1 MGPHLVRT
9 FGATTVRGSHGSPTF
24 AFAVLGVLGCVLFA
38 HGFVLWRRK
47 RAVEDTP
54 TAKIRS
60 VALGAAEL
68 EGVARQKDPLVAP
81 VSGMACAWY
90 RYRIERETHSG
101 NQREWTTVASGDS
114 ADFAFYLEDDTG
126 RVRVDPKGAAAEIP
140 NQIHET
146 DPEISGP
153 LAKLLTDHGIDCTAG
168 WIGNR
173 SRLRVSE
180 ARIDPGARLFVYGV
194 AQARHGM
201 LEERRFQIA
210 ARLAEIKKDPVA
222 MKAADL
228 DGDGEISLEEWDA
241 IRQRVSQDV
250 DSQPVADRVV
260 IARDPLG
267 ASLFVLSTE
276 PRAALAR
283 SLSWRA
289 LGSVFGGA
297 ALAIVSLALLLERF
311 GMLGRM

>member
-1 MGPHLVRT
+1 MGPHLVRA
-9 FGATTVRGSHGSPTF
+9 FGATPVRGSHGSPTV
-24 AFAVLGVLGCVLFA
+24 AFAVLGIFGCALFA

-47 RAVEDTP
+47 RAIEDTP
-54 TAKIRS
+54 TAKVRS

-68 EGVARQKDPLVAP
+68 EGIARPKDPLVAP
-81 VSGMACAWY
+81 VSGVPCAWY

-101 NQREWTTVASGDS
+101 DRREWTTVASGDS
-114 ADFAFYLEDDTG
+114 ADWPFYLEDETG
-126 RVRVDPKGAAAEIP
+126 RVRVDPKGATAEIP

-146 DPEISGP
+146 DPEISAP
-153 LAKLLTDHGIDCTAG
+153 LAQLLTDHGIDCTSG

-180 ARIDPGARLFVYGV
+180 ARIDPGARLYVYGV
-194 AQARHGM
+194 AQARHGV

-210 ARLAEIKKDPVA
+210 ARLAEIKKDPAA

-228 DGDGEISLEEWDA
+228 DGDGEVSLEEWDA
-241 IRQRVSQDV
+241 IRQRVSEDV
-250 DSQPVADRVV
+250 DGQPVADRVV

-276 PRAALAR
+276 PRAALAH

>member
-1 MGPHLVRT
+1 M
-9 FGATTVRGSHGSPTF
+9 RGGHGSPTF
-24 AFAVLGVLGCVLFA
+24 AYVVLGVLGCVLFA

-47 RAVEDTP
+47 RAIEDTP
-54 TAKIRS
+54 SAKIRS

-68 EGVARQKDPLVAP
+68 EGVARPKDPLVAP
-81 VSGMACAWY
+81 VSGLPCVWY
-90 RYRIERETHSG
+90 RYRIERESHTG
-101 NQREWTTVASGDS
+101 DRREWTTVASGDS
-114 ADFAFYLEDDTG
+114 ADWPFYLEDETG
-126 RVRVDPKGAAAEIP
+126 RVRVDPKGATAEIP

-153 LAKLLTDHGIDCTAG
+153 LASLLTDHGIDCTAG
-168 WIGNR
+168 WLGNR

-180 ARIDPGARLFVYGV
+180 ARVDPGARLVVYGV
-194 AQARHGM
+194 AQARHGV

-210 ARLAEIKKDPVA
+210 ARLSEIKKDPAA

-228 DGDGEISLEEWDA
+228 DGDGEVSLEEWDA
-241 IRQRVSQDV
+241 IRQRVSEDV
-250 DSQPVADRVV
+250 DAQPVADRVV

-276 PRAALAR
+276 PRAALAH

-311 GMLGRM
+311 GLLGRM

>member
-1 MGPHLVRT
+1 M
-9 FGATTVRGSHGSPTF
+9 
-24 AFAVLGVLGCVLFA
+24 
-38 HGFVLWRRK
+38 
-47 RAVEDTP
+47 
-54 TAKIRS
+54 
-60 VALGAAEL
+60 
-68 EGVARQKDPLVAP
+68 
-81 VSGMACAWY
+81 
-90 RYRIERETHSG
+90 
-101 NQREWTTVASGDS
+101 ASGDS
-114 ADFAFYLEDDTG
+114 SDWPFYLEDETG
-126 RVRVDPKGAAAEIP
+126 RVRVDPKGATAEIP

-146 DPEISGP
+146 DPEISGS
-153 LAKLLTDHGIDCTAG
+153 LAKLLTDQGVDCTAG
-168 WIGNR
+168 WLGNR

-180 ARIDPGARLFVYGV
+180 ARIDPGSRVFVYGV
-194 AQARHGM
+194 AQARHGVV
-201 LEERRFQIA
+201 EERRFQIA
-210 ARLAEIKKDPVA
+210 ARLAEIKKNPVA

-241 IRQRVSQDV
+241 IRQRVSEDV
-250 DSQPVADRVV
+250 DGQPAVDRVV

-276 PRAALAR
+276 PRAALAH